1 MQGLPNCAG
10 ASQQVRRQQRQSLT
24 AEPADDEPD
33 VDPETDPDMPTLVPV
48 AQAPQWAAG
57 QAPEQ
62 AGKTWWDVNPR
73 VRTAIETLCNET
85 AEGMNRIAKQGGP
98 ELHWFNHFLRRKHK
112 LHIAGIT
119 EDLDN
124 GNVSIRIREIPPAQS
139 RICRNDRR
147 RWTLGQTLEWTLNER
162 SGSYNWTLA
171 FWERDFER

>member
-1 MQGLPNCAG
+1 MALSVDLGQ
-10 ASQQVRRQQRQSLT
+10 T
-24 AEPADDEPD
+24 DPD
-33 VDPETDPDMPTLVPV
+33 SPETEPDMPTLVPV
-48 AQAPQWAAG
+48 GLPQWTGG

-62 AGKTWWDVNPR
+62 AGKTWWDVDPR

-85 AEGMNRIAKQGGP
+85 ADGMNRIAKQGGA
-98 ELHWFNHFLRRKHK
+98 ELHWFNPFLRLKHN
-112 LHIAGIT
+112 LHIAGIA

-124 GNVSIRIREIPPAQS
+124 GNVSIRIREVPPAQS

-162 SGSYNWTLA
+162 SASYNWTLA